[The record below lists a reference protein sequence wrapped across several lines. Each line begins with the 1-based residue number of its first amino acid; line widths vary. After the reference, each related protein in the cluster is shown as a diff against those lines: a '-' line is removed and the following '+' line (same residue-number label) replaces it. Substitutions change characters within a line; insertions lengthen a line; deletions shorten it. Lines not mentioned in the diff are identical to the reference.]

1 MTKIFAHR
9 GYHDKNIKENSIES
23 LEAAYKN
30 NFEGIEFDIWY
41 LESHLHNLV
50 IKHDEPK
57 DHEILTLPKLADY
70 FLYQNHFEYWLDF
83 KNLNQKNAT
92 IALAEVKKIILNKK
106 IDLNKLYFA
115 PGITNQELASEIY
128 PEIREIFSPHANIV
142 AFCEELKDEEIK
154 NYHQFLQKNQIKFLS
169 INHNLINQKLVEELK
184 DITIFAWTVDSEL
197 RLKELSNLGIKN
209 LASNTIKPA
218 PKNL

>member
-9 GYHDKNIKENSIES
+9 GYHHKNIKENSIQS
-23 LEAAYKN
+23 LKAAYEH

-41 LESHLHNLV
+41 LESCLHNLV

-57 DHEILTLPKLADY
+57 EQEILTLPKLADY

-92 IALAEVKKIILNKK
+92 TALIEVQKIILNRK

-115 PGITNQELASEIY
+115 PAITNQDLASKIY
-128 PEIREIFSPHANIV
+128 PIIREIFGNSANIV
-142 AFCEELKDEEIK
+142 AFCEELKDGEIK
-154 NYHQFLQKNQIKFLS
+154 NYHQFLQQNQITFLS
-169 INHNLINQKLVEELK
+169 INHDLINQKLVEQLK
-184 DITIFAWTVDSEL
+184 DIMIFAWTVDSGS
-197 RLKELSNLGIKN
+197 RLKELETLGIKHF
-209 LASNTIKPA
+209 ASNTLK
-218 PKNL
+218 PKNP